1 MLENLLYVLI
11 ILLGFPTGLFLASL
25 CKDEIRSWKK
35 RLNLISLISLIF
47 IIILLFLN
55 LQFKKPIIITLLFII
70 TSNLAIILA
79 KTNN

>member
-11 ILLGFPTGLFLASL
+11 ILLGFPVGLFLANL
-25 CKDEIRSWKK
+25 CKDEIKSWKK

-55 LQFKKPIIITLLFII
+55 FQFKKPIVITLLFII
-70 TSNLAIILA
+70 TTNLAIVLA
-79 KTNN
+79 KINN